1 MDVTNAVEGD
11 PTQALQFFSD
21 VDSSPIMMVNLLKF
35 KEHADYADESLN
47 GVSGR
52 EAYLRYGE
60 CLGGPDGVLAQFGA
74 HIIYSGDVT
83 GLLLGE
89 IAEPW
94 DAVALVQYPSTK
106 AMLDMVMSEAY
117 RAVDHHR
124 YAGLAGQLN
133 IRTQSIVR

>member
-1 MDVTNAVEGD
+1 MDVSNAVDVD
-11 PTQALQFFSD
+11 PTRALAFFSD
-21 VDSSPIMMVNLLKF
+21 DDDSPIVMLNLLTF

-52 EAYLRYGE
+52 EAYLRYGD

-89 IAEPW
+89 ITEPW
-94 DAVALVQYPSTK
+94 DAVALVHYPSTT
-106 AMLDMVMSEAY
+106 AMLNMVMSEAY

-133 IRTQSIVR
+133 IRTQSIAR